1 MICKPQSRSLLR
13 KRRNG
18 HWSMSQ
24 QGTGSVQGGSGFST
38 TDIKDD
44 AADDAKDDDGDDDDE
59 SQDTGRQEAIKR
71 RIQNKK
77 LRKENERLRAQMA
90 EAGKGDGDVGPDR
103 SEVVLGLVEAGMSKD
118 RVRAA
123 VKLIDWS
130 AVDDVEEAIDELR
143 SEHPFLFEQALSAKQ
158 DKSDLP
164 GTGSSHRGRRK
175 PSGPSDDELRRKY
188 PSLGR

>member
-1 MICKPQSRSLLR
+1 VKVICKPQSRSLLR
-13 KRRNG
+13 KRRTG

-24 QGTGSVQGGSGFST
+24 QGGGSFST

-44 AADDAKDDDGDDDDE
+44 AADDAEDDADNDE
-59 SQDTGRQEAIKR
+59 SQGTGRQEAIKR
-71 RIQNKK
+71 RLQNKK

-143 SEHPFLFEQALSAKQ
+143 SVHPFLFEQASSAKQ

-175 PSGPSDDELRRKY
+175 PGGPSDDELRRKY